1 MAKKFEYSG
10 LGFPILLLDV
20 PMRQVR
26 GVEVPDVDYNILQQK
41 VLLKLCRKPFPLTGN
56 EIRFIRQFF
65 ELNYSEFANQFG
77 VTHASVIHWE
87 KAQDAFAK
95 ITPTTELCIRL
106 YILDALRADDKL
118 FRSTFRLFDYSKF
131 QKDIKLGHQELYEEL
146 LTLDSQHLAG

>member
-1 MAKKFEYSG
+1 MERKMAKKFEYSG

-77 VTHASVIHWE
+77 V
-87 KAQDAFAK
+87 QDAFAK